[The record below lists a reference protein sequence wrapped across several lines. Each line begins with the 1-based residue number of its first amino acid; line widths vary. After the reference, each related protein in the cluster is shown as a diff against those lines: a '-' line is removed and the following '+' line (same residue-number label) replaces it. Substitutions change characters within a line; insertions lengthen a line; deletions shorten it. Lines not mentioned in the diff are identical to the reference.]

1 MNKQLNY
8 YGSTVDNVIVPSILQ
23 EVVETYIGTLIDTL
37 SYGAG
42 VVSALSVHELNAI
55 PAKLYSSGNSMY
67 ISGGASLI
75 FGTTPKIVVKIPED
89 SVIFDLSAIAD
100 NVWYNVYAKH
110 RKVKGGVLK
119 VIAKD
124 FVYMYDNVNKQY
136 SSEYDEI
143 YYSVTTSTDAEGIL
157 IGKVRRDVSGS
168 ITTSSYIYK
177 TGAYAFDIAARD
189 EVLSGITP
197 KFLDRYME
205 LNKLGKDLTSLTDSA
220 GIRIRT
226 NGESFAEMLLDYDS
240 GAFRWKSNLPISGV
254 APVRDADLTTKAWV
268 TDYVSDF
275 TATVQKPLNCRI
287 DSIKSYTDI
296 SSIDSTMV
304 GSMNRPIGNVSTGN
318 AYVLFKWGYSEIL
331 GYGEAATNYFYM
343 ETGGPTSPAD
353 SSLTG
358 YFIYLPNTQENL
370 KIVGNI
376 GSKLLLENEDGTA
389 WSAGAGF
396 QLTGTNYAILNCG
409 ADRYEVYAIPYRDGN
424 PMREHTVSK
433 PVTYGESPVLQQAL
447 LALNSGTKYQY
458 KIAAFKN
465 NKMSEIVVLN
475 PTPSVLQ
482 FTNISN
488 TGASVSVSSTA
499 NGFVVGILGWAEA
512 EAFQIVYTADPAGAS
527 FTNSANES
535 ITTSSRTVNISC
547 NRSTN
552 YFIKVRPLIANQ
564 QVVSDADLLSVY
576 GDARGVSTVTGSGG
590 VLPVRQTLFS
600 AYIDF
605 DTYTGTITYNTSKDA
620 MVSQVT
626 LTNLRRM
633 IYGTESGI
641 DLDSLPSSVI
651 GDILTIGG
659 FSAAHPAWKISSIK
673 SNTGGTVVVYLTYS
687 KSGAEAPV
695 TPTNGTFYIGMGAKG
710 RIVYK
715 SNLLPMDFRV
725 TNIDIDCDVL
735 KTKFGSDTKAV
746 NPLTVRVYQEG
757 NEAQA
762 DSLLVEY
769 TDAAVSSGAD
779 ATIRA
784 SKGPRNIIVDFY
796 NPSDPDNTSHKNE
809 AGFAGRITVYGTPAS
824 IEENNNYS
832 TL

>member
-23 EVVETYIGTLIDTL
+23 EVVETYIGTLIDSLTN
-37 SYGAG
+37 GAG

-75 FGTTPKIVVKIPED
+75 FGTTPKIIVKIPED
-89 SVIFDLSAIAD
+89 SIIYDLSTIAD

-119 VIAKD
+119 TIAKD
-124 FVYMYDNVNKQY
+124 FVYMYDNTNKQY

-143 YYSVTTSTDAEGIL
+143 YYEITTSTDTSGIL

-177 TGAYAFDIAARD
+177 TGEYAFDISSRD
-189 EVLSGITP
+189 EILPGITP

-205 LNKLGKDLTSLTDSA
+205 LNKAGKNLTSLSDSA

-226 NGESFAEMLLDYDS
+226 NGDSFAEMLLDYNN
-240 GAFRWKSNLPISGV
+240 GAFRWKSNLPVSGV
-254 APVRDADLTTKAWV
+254 DPVRDTDFTTKSWV
-268 TDYVSDF
+268 TDYVLDF
-275 TATVQKPLNCRI
+275 TATVKKPINFRI
-287 DSIKSYTDI
+287 DSIKSYTNVAI
-296 SSIDSTMV
+296 IDPTMV
-304 GSMNRPIGNVSTGN
+304 ASLNRPVGTVSTGN
-318 AYVLFKWGYSEIL
+318 AYVLFKWGYSEVI
-331 GYGEAATNYFYM
+331 GYGEAFTNFFHIQS
-343 ETGGPTSPAD
+343 GGPSSPAD
-353 SSLTG
+353 DSLAG

-370 KIVGNI
+370 KIAGNI
-376 GSKLLLENEDGTA
+376 GSKLLLEYEDGTV
-389 WSAGAGF
+389 WTAGGGF
-396 QLTGTNYAILNCG
+396 QLSGNNYAVINCN

-424 PMREHTVSK
+424 PIREFAVEKT
-433 PVTYGESPVLQQAL
+433 VTYGESPVLQQAL
-447 LALNSGTKYQY
+447 LSLSSGTKYQY
-458 KIAAFKN
+458 RVAAFRN
-465 NKMSEIVVLN
+465 NRISEVVVLN
-475 PTPSVLQ
+475 PTPTVLQ

-488 TGASVSVSSTA
+488 IGASVSTSSTA

-527 FTNSANES
+527 FTNPANES

-547 NRSTN
+547 NRSAN
-552 YFIKVRPLIANQ
+552 YFVKVRPLIANQ
-564 QVVSDADLLSVY
+564 QVVSDEDLLSVH
-576 GDARGVSTVTGSGG
+576 GDAKGKTIVAGSGG

-626 LTNLRRM
+626 LTNIRRM

-641 DLDSLPSSVI
+641 DLDSLPSSVV
-651 GDILTIGG
+651 GEILTIGG
-659 FSAAHPAWKISSIK
+659 FGAAAPAWKISSIR
-673 SNTGGTVVVYLTYS
+673 SNGGGSVIMYITYS
-687 KSGAEAPV
+687 RSGAEAPV

-710 RIVYK
+710 RVVYK

-746 NPLTVRVYQEG
+746 NPLTVRIYQEG

-769 TDAAVSSGAD
+769 TDTAVSSGAD

-784 SKGPRNIIVDFY
+784 SKGPRNIVVDFY
-796 NPSDPDNTSHKNE
+796 NPADPDNTSHKNE

-824 IEENNNYS
+824 MEEVTNYS